1 MTAPTETRLSGECQ
15 AAKRDPEMH
24 KFCTG
29 NIDVFAYGAPRGEQP
44 VVKYRCGCDHH
55 KEPGARP

>member
-15 AAKRDPEMH
+15 AAKRDPLAH
-24 KFCTG
+24 AYCRG
-29 NIDVFAYGAPRGEQP
+29 NVDVFAYGAPAGEQP
-44 VVKYRCGCDHH
+44 VIKDRCSCACH